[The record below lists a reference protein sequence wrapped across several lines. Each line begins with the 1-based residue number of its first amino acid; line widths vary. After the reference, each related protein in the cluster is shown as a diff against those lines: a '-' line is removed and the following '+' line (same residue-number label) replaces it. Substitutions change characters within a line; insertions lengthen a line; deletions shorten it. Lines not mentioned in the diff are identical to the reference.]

1 MRKKALWTF
10 VLLAVVAAGGYLV
23 WRRMQSRSQTELEI
37 LRTAELTRGALELS
51 VPSSGNVVV
60 DRRYE
65 LTFRVPGTVTAVD
78 VEIGERVEKGQR
90 LAVLDD
96 QALKDALRQV
106 SLDLAQAE
114 LNLEQLQETPDEEQ
128 IALARLA
135 IQESLQAMSVAE
147 ASRDVA
153 AARAELNQSRAMDF
167 AEAATDGYEATMEA
181 LERLGLPEAFGA
193 GATAAAMEAQG
204 NLGITQLRGEYSLQQ
219 AQSQYQSAFERYTRA
234 QQTLRRLQEGSPDD
248 QVRSVELSL
257 EQVALRLEQAE
268 ADLGSAILTSPA
280 RGVVAAV
287 NVTAGGLATTAMP
300 AIVIL
305 DDSFFYVDLLVD
317 EIDIGLIEEGQPARL
332 ILDAYPTVT
341 IDGTVAS
348 IGMLPETSTGSVAY
362 PVRIIIE
369 QADGVDIREG
379 MTASAT
385 ITTDVVDDVLRIPN
399 WAIRSDTATGQLYT
413 YRMVAGQPERT
424 WIEIGAGNEIWT
436 EALSGVEVGTIVASV
451 VEARNLLDFQGPPLR
466 GGE

>member
-1 MRKKALWTF
+1 MKKKALWAF
-10 VLLAVVAAGGYLV
+10 VLIVIVAVGGYLIWTRV
-23 WRRMQSRSQTELEI
+23 QSQSQAALEI
-37 LRTAELTRGALELS
+37 LRTAELTRGQLELT
-51 VPSSGNVVV
+51 VASSGNVVV
-60 DRRYE
+60 DARYE
-65 LTFRVPGTVTAVD
+65 LTFRVPGTVTEVN
-78 VEIGERVEKGQR
+78 VEMGDRVEVGRR
-90 LAVLDD
+90 LAALDD
-96 QALKDALRQV
+96 QALRDALRQV

-114 LNLEQLQETPDEEQ
+114 LNLEQLQESPDEEQ
-128 IALARLA
+128 IALATLA
-135 IQESLQAMSVAE
+135 IQEGLQAMSVAE
-147 ASRDVA
+147 ASREVA
-153 AARAELNQSRAMDF
+153 AARAELNQSRAHDY
-167 AEAATDGYEATMEA
+167 ADAATDGYEATMDA

-204 NLGITQLRGEYSLQQ
+204 NVGITQLRGDYSLQQ
-219 AQSQYQSAFERYTRA
+219 ARSQYQSAFERYTRA

-268 ADLGSAILTSPA
+268 ADLKSAILTSPT

-305 DDSFFYVDLLVD
+305 DDSLFYVDLLVD
-317 EIDIGLIEEGQPARL
+317 EIDIGLIEEGQPAQL

-341 IDGTVAS
+341 IDGIVAS

-369 QADGVDIREG
+369 QAHGVDIREG

-399 WAIRSDTATGQLYT
+399 WAIRSDTTTGQLYT
-413 YRMVAGQPERT
+413 YRMVGGQPERT
-424 WIEIGAGNEIWT
+424 VIEIGASNETWT
-436 EALSGVEVGTIVASV
+436 EVLSGVEVGTTVASV
-451 VEARNLLDFQGPPLR
+451 VEARSLLDFQGPPSR
-466 GGE
+466 GSE